1 MAKRDVSPKMQAV
14 YDARKE
20 ETLKK
25 VQSAIDQLQANG
37 EKVTKKRLAEV
48 SGLSS
53 GTFSKEHVKEL
64 LKENQVCQYAP
75 GAKEHTNFYVAAR
88 PTSKPS
94 KPHEHLTIRNT
105 LQEKQFSQ
113 EDEDR
118 IIEAQKKII
127 AKLEK
132 KQENLENQIQE
143 IEKQYE
149 RMLGQYQ
156 LAARI
161 LNNMGVKIDNDQ
173 E

>member
-25 VQSAIDQLQANG
+25 VQSAIDQIQANG

-53 GTFSKEHVKEL
+53 GTFSKKHVKEL

-88 PTSKPS
+88 PAS
-94 KPHEHLTIRNT
+94 KPHERSTIINT
-105 LQEKQFSQ
+105 IKEKQISQ
-113 EDEDR
+113 EDVDR
-118 IIEAQKKII
+118 IIEEQKKII
-127 AKLEK
+127 ARLEK
-132 KQENLENQIQE
+132 EQELLEKQIQE
-143 IEKQYE
+143 TEKKYE
-149 RMLGQYQ
+149 RTLGQYQ

-161 LNNMGVKIDNDQ
+161 LNNMGVKIDNDK